1 MTGCGNYR
9 HEQHWLKILCCS
21 CCFYFVSL
29 LIHVFSCLSPL
40 APFLFRFIQ
49 YITLS
54 LNLSHPHLYL
64 FVHYYRS
71 IFTRSVSAPI
81 IAHPLIFTTLLSAHL
96 LIVSRFG
103 LPTRGSLPNGHP
115 PLHLVVLVFFF
126 LQPFVYRSPAL
137 IIAHRTR
144 VVNPQLAT
152 RRTLLTA
159 FRFNHAP
166 PQPAHHCPL
175 SVYPP
180 LLSSSSLVGP
190 LPCSSSTLPHI
201 NTNIHPSKQT
211 PSCIHHVHCT
221 FTAFSNSSF
230 FIHCHPAS
238 LWGYPTQSRSHS
250 PFKPPHLHPQY
261 SFHAHP

>member
-1 MTGCGNYR
+1 MF
-9 HEQHWLKILCCS
+9 L
-21 CCFYFVSL
+21 V
-29 LIHVFSCLSPL
+29 CLSPL
-40 APFLFRFIQ
+40 APVLFRFIQ

-64 FVHYYRS
+64 FVQYYRS

-81 IAHPLIFTTLLSAHL
+81 ITHPLIFTTLLSEQL

-103 LPTRGSLPNGHP
+103 LPARGSLPNGHP
-115 PLHLVVLVFFF
+115 PLHLVVF
-126 LQPFVYRSPAL
+126 LQPFVYHSPAL
-137 IIAHRTR
+137 IIAHHTR

-152 RRTLLTA
+152 LRILLTA
-159 FRFNHAP
+159 LRFNHAP

-180 LLSSSSLVGP
+180 LLSSSSHVGP

-211 PSCIHHVHCT
+211 PSCIQYIHCML
-221 FTAFSNSSF
+221 TAFSNSSF
-230 FIHCHPAS
+230 FIHRHSAS
-238 LWGYPTQSRSHS
+238 LWGYPTQSRSQ
-250 PFKPPHLHPQY
+250 PPCKPPHLHPQY
-261 SFHAHP
+261 SLHAHP